1 MEKKEASSI
10 AEKPK
15 FAVET
20 NANLPVFPEIEKEK
34 INIRYPLIAPYAFAH
49 IFWDNE
55 NKELVYFI
63 EEPMLNDE
71 QKKVLELLEEGIR
84 ELINISFI
92 SVKSQDT
99 AIEYLEKNLR
109 TLLDELR
116 IELSKESYLKIM
128 YYIYRDFVGLNEIEP
143 LLSDYF
149 IEDIECN
156 GINFPIYIVH
166 RKYRNMRTNIMYND
180 IEKLTTFVEKLAQ
193 KAGQYVSYANPLLD
207 AALPDGSVDYEEQFV
222 YKQNGWVKTAK
233 IGEFIDKYYRQGIS
247 NVPMQV
253 KNIQVPAFGQNMKI
267 TWKNVDYVYRH
278 NINEPIYKLK
288 LEAGRNI
295 KLTGVHSVFVLRK
308 DMIKPELVSNL
319 RKGDYV
325 IAPLAL
331 PENNTLKEL
340 NLALYLS
347 KTDFYKK
354 ILLNNVPLHV
364 YKNNETKIKKY
375 YLSEYKRITSTF
387 YEHKKKRILPIRLY
401 GLLKKKE
408 LKKCKIITTSEVQ
421 IPTFLKV
428 NKELMKILG
437 YYIGEGWFTKTKNHY
452 RIYFCFNKK
461 ERNTYVKELN
471 NCFIKCFSNN
481 LSIEPE
487 NKNALKLRIQSLL
500 IYFVFRDVLKVSK
513 GARHKEIPEI
523 VFNVSKNL
531 QEEFI
536 KAWHNSDFGST
547 ASKNLANQIS
557 YLSLFKNRIVP
568 FYERDREVILEG
580 RKLISHEIY
589 TNYFRRKPSDF
600 HTMIPMELFNPLNST
615 HHRLRNNKI
624 RRDRLKKILDN
635 IRFKNFDSLSDVQSR
650 KFIIEWVKRGFI
662 KQFYNRSLLTKKG
675 QDALA
680 ELYFVKRLIDSDFAF
695 LKINEIDKL
704 KSTKNYVY
712 DVSVPKCENFI
723 AGFGGICCHNSRV
736 NATFTQDI
744 SSRGPTFTIRKFTKI
759 PWTPTKLIQMRTATP
774 QIFAYLWILIEHG
787 LNVMIVGGT
796 GSGKTTLLNALTFF
810 IPPQA
815 RIVSIEDTRELALE
829 HDNWLP
835 SVAREGVGL
844 ANLVGQ
850 KYGEVSLFDL
860 LKESFRQ
867 NPDYVIVGEV
877 RGKEAYVLFQG
888 MGSGHSSFGTMH
900 ADSVDTMIKRLQ
912 TPPISLSAS
921 LVESMDVVLVMAH
934 GKIRGEEA
942 RRIREVD
949 EIINV
954 QDSGTFSV
962 NRPFVWD
969 PTKDMYAFSAN
980 SHAFNK
986 IITRTGASLND
997 LTKEFNIR
1005 TQLLISMYNS
1015 GIFDSK
1021 SLRMIVNE
1029 YYKDPIAVIRRF
1041 RLVS

>member
-20 NANLPVFPEIEKEK
+20 NVNIPAFPEIEKEK

-71 QKKVLELLEEGIR
+71 QKKVLDLLEEGIK

-128 YYIYRDFVGLNEIEP
+128 YYIYRDFVGLNEIDP
-143 LLSDYF
+143 LLNDYF

-156 GINFPIYIVH
+156 GINFPVYIVH
-166 RKYRNMRTNIMYND
+166 RKYRNMRTNIIYND

-193 KAGQYVSYANPLLD
+193 KAGQYISYANPLLD
-207 AALPDGSVDYEEQFV
+207 AALQDG
-222 YKQNGWVKTAK
+222 
-233 IGEFIDKYYRQGIS
+233 
-247 NVPMQV
+247 
-253 KNIQVPAFGQNMKI
+253 
-267 TWKNVDYVYRH
+267 
-278 NINEPIYKLK
+278 
-288 LEAGRNI
+288 
-295 KLTGVHSVFVLRK
+295 
-308 DMIKPELVSNL
+308 
-319 RKGDYV
+319 
-325 IAPLAL
+325 
-331 PENNTLKEL
+331 
-340 NLALYLS
+340 
-347 KTDFYKK
+347 
-354 ILLNNVPLHV
+354 
-364 YKNNETKIKKY
+364 
-375 YLSEYKRITSTF
+375 
-387 YEHKKKRILPIRLY
+387 
-401 GLLKKKE
+401 
-408 LKKCKIITTSEVQ
+408 
-421 IPTFLKV
+421 
-428 NKELMKILG
+428 
-437 YYIGEGWFTKTKNHY
+437 
-452 RIYFCFNKK
+452 
-461 ERNTYVKELN
+461 
-471 NCFIKCFSNN
+471 
-481 LSIEPE
+481 
-487 NKNALKLRIQSLL
+487 
-500 IYFVFRDVLKVSK
+500 
-513 GARHKEIPEI
+513 
-523 VFNVSKNL
+523 
-531 QEEFI
+531 
-536 KAWHNSDFGST
+536 
-547 ASKNLANQIS
+547 
-557 YLSLFKNRIVP
+557 
-568 FYERDREVILEG
+568 
-580 RKLISHEIY
+580 
-589 TNYFRRKPSDF
+589 
-600 HTMIPMELFNPLNST
+600 
-615 HHRLRNNKI
+615 
-624 RRDRLKKILDN
+624 
-635 IRFKNFDSLSDVQSR
+635 
-650 KFIIEWVKRGFI
+650 
-662 KQFYNRSLLTKKG
+662 
-675 QDALA
+675 
-680 ELYFVKRLIDSDFAF
+680 
-695 LKINEIDKL
+695 
-704 KSTKNYVY
+704 
-712 DVSVPKCENFI
+712 
-723 AGFGGICCHNSRV
+723 SRV

-796 GSGKTTLLNALTFF
+796 GSGKTTLLNSLTFF

-815 RIVSIEDTRELALE
+815 RIVSIEDTRELNLE

-888 MGSGHSSFGTMH
+888 MASGHSSFGTMH

-921 LVESMDVVLVMAH
+921 LVEAMDVVLVMAH

-949 EIINV
+949 EIIKV

-986 IITRTGASLND
+986 IITRTGTSLND

-1005 TQLLISMYNS
+1005 TQLLINMYNG
-1015 GIFDSK
+1015 GIFDPK

-1029 YYKDPIAVIRRF
+1029 YYKDPIAIIRRF